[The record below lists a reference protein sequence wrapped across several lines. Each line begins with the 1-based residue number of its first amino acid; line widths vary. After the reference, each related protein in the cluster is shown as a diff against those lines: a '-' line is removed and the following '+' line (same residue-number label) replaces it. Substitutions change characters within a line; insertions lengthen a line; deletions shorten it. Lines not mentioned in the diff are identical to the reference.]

1 MGGRMANGPSG
12 LLLCC
17 INGGTGGGGGGCV
30 GSLTTS
36 LMELDSS

>member
-1 MGGRMANGPSG
+1 MANGPSG

-36 LMELDSS
+36 LMELDSP